1 MSVGFVLVSLVAM
14 GQDVSLA
21 GAVERGNK
29 EAVRSLLSQQVD
41 VNESQ
46 GDGATAL
53 HWAVYLNDA
62 DTTALLIGA
71 GARVDQPNSYGATAL
86 ALAAKNGN
94 ASIVTQLIEAGAD
107 PNRGN
112 TSNGWTPLHAACGGL
127 AWQHYSYSVRL

>member
-1 MSVGFVLVSLVAM
+1 MVRVRGSLSFGRIGAVICMSVGFVLVSLVAM

-62 DTTALLIGA
+62 DTTALLSGLVRGSINQTA
-71 GARVDQPNSYGATAL
+71 TVRQPS
-86 ALAAKNGN
+86 
-94 ASIVTQLIEAGAD
+94 
-107 PNRGN
+107 
-112 TSNGWTPLHAACGGL
+112 H
-127 AWQHYSYSVRL
+127 